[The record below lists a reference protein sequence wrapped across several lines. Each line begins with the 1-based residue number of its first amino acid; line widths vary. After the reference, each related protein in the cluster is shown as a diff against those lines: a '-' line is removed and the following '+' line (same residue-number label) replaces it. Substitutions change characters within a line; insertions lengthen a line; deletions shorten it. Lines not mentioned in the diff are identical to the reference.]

1 MDLRTAKALRQ
12 GQGVVVGAIL
22 GLIVLPIFCFHLL
35 IYLLLGK
42 TEGERRRGRERMR
55 LG

>member
-42 TEGERRRGRERMR
+42 IEGERRRGRERMR